1 MPPVERSSL
10 INPIIM
16 TAISYPAS
24 VVSIS
29 ANIFPLDSLKNCSS
43 ERDTIKGFV
52 INSGAIIPMET
63 VFSGI
68 IFEKRIYIGTNIKAP
83 ISVYNI
89 TRLVYTIFRG
99 INEDIVR
106 DRNVSAVIN
115 IERIMAFSSVFAYNT
130 AGETASPQA
139 RSGFFRKKFAAGENL

>member
-1 MPPVERSSL
+1 MPPVESSSL
-10 INPIIM
+10 RKPMIM
-16 TAISYPAS
+16 TAMSYPAR
-24 VVSIS
+24 VVRIS

-52 INSGAIIPMET
+52 ISSGAITPMET

-68 IFEKRIYIGTNIKAP
+68 IFEKRIYIGTNINAP

-99 INEDIVR
+99 INEDIVNV
-106 DRNVSAVIN
+106 RNVSNVIN
-115 IERIMAFSSVFAYNT
+115 IDRIMAFSSVSAYNT

-139 RSGFFRKKFAAGENL
+139 SSGFFRRKFAAGENL